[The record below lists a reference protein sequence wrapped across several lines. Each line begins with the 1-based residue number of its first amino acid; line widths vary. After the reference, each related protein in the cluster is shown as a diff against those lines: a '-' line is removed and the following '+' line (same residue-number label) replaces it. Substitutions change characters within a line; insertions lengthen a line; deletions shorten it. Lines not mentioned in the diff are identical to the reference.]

1 VHPEKFKQVM
11 GLPAAERHGCAQ
23 ACASGEWEHFQPR
36 AIALGDFLTGWPRQH
51 RGASRF
57 TEAFTA

>member
-11 GLPAAERHGCAQ
+11 GLPCAERHGCAQ

-36 AIALGDFLTGWPRQH
+36 AIARRFFDQLAAP
-51 RGASRF
+51 ASRRQPIY
-57 TEAFTA
+57 